1 MPITFRWA
9 SMTDKSLTA
18 SGSFRNKPRR
28 RFTAEYKRQVVRT
41 LLASAE
47 SMAQVARDHDLN
59 HNQLA
64 RWRQQYL
71 QGQFNQALSRAEAT
85 QALVPVTVAQAQPL
99 SVPAK
104 LNGIAPSP
112 ITSLELRLAKGTVI
126 ITVPLDGVLLRELI
140 GALQ

>member
-1 MPITFRWA
+1 
-9 SMTDKSLTA
+9 MTDNFLIA

-28 RFTAEYKRQVVRT
+28 RFTVEYKRQVVRT

-71 QGQFNQALSRAEAT
+71 RGQFNEALSRSEAT
-85 QALVPVTVAQAQPL
+85 QALVPVTVAQPQPL
-99 SVPAK
+99 PVPAT
-104 LNGIAPSP
+104 LNGIAPSRV
-112 ITSLELRLAKGTVI
+112 TSLELRLPKGTVV
-126 ITVPLDGVLLRELI
+126 ITGPLDGVLLRELI

>member
-1 MPITFRWA
+1 MA
-9 SMTDKSLTA
+9 DKSLTA

-28 RFTAEYKRQVVRT
+28 RFTTEYKRQVVRT

-71 QGQFNQALSRAEAT
+71 QGQFNEALSRSAT
-85 QALVPVTVAQAQPL
+85 QALVPVTVAQPEPL
-99 SVPAK
+99 PVPAK
-104 LNGIAPSP
+104 LSGVAPPP
-112 ITSLELRLAKGTVI
+112 INVLELRLPKGTVVI
-126 ITVPLDGVLLRELI
+126 KGALDGFLLRELI